1 MTFHGLA
8 SPNELKTTWF
18 NMTEGQ
24 DLPDLNVIWEFDE
37 SALNDI
43 LKNDFGCYVVNCLYK
58 INPNMIGHYIALYK
72 KHEIDDLGNEVS
84 ELIYFD
90 PLATFPQKWMIDEIF
105 NTKCQQSKIVKF
117 DVKLIVDLEGAQAIN
132 GNSCGFRCLFK
143 LLKYCLGYM
152 PENYAELFEN
162 RIDWNISRNDK
173 KKFINTTIKKTKRE
187 IETIKNVSNQ
197 SIV

>member
-37 SALNDI
+37 SALNNI
-43 LKNDFGCYVVNCLYK
+43 LESSYDCSLPSSTSLFVVNCLYK
-58 INPNMIGHYIALYK
+58 VNPNMIGHYVALYK
-72 KHEIDDLGNEVS
+72 NQN

-90 PLATFPQKWMIDEIF
+90 PLATFPQKWVIDCCF
-105 NTKCQQSKIVKF
+105 KF
-117 DVKLIVDLEGAQAIN
+117 DIKIIVDLEGAQAIN

-152 PENYAELFEN
+152 PENYAELFGN
-162 RIDWNISRNDK
+162 RIDWFISRPDK
-173 KKFINTTIKKTKRE
+173 KNFINTTIKKTKRE
-187 IETIKNVSNQ
+187 IETIKTTSSRNAMHSVSSNQ
-197 SIV
+197 SN

>member
-24 DLPDLNVIWEFDE
+24 DLPDVNVIWEFDE
-37 SALNDI
+37 NSLNDI
-43 LKNDFGCYVVNCLYK
+43 LNLESGVYIVNCLYK

-72 KHEIDDLGNEVS
+72 NKN

-105 NTKCQQSKIVKF
+105 KF

-162 RIDWNISRNDK
+162 RIDWNISRTDK
-173 KKFINTTIKKTKRE
+173 KNFINTTIKKTKRE
-187 IETIKNVSNQ
+187 IETIKNVSNNQ
-197 SIV
+197 SNI

>member
-37 SALNDI
+37 SALNNI
-43 LKNDFGCYVVNCLYK
+43 LNLESGVYVVNCLYK

-72 KHEIDDLGNEVS
+72 KNN

-90 PLATFPQKWMIDEIF
+90 PLATFPQKWFIDCCF
-105 NTKCQQSKIVKF
+105 KF
-117 DVKLIVDLEGAQAIN
+117 DNIKLIVDLEGAQAIN

-162 RIDWNISRNDK
+162 RIDWFISRNDK
-173 KKFINTTIKKTKRE
+173 KNFINTTIKKTKRE
-187 IETIKNVSNQ
+187 IETIKNVSSN
-197 SIV
+197 V